1 MVLTDEKGAFHGS
14 PRGCG
19 LAAGRSGGF
28 RPSCAARVQWH
39 AAQFRR
45 RSLGKARALDAIF
58 QTLPLAKEAGVDPA
72 QVMELVD
79 LGE

>member
-1 MVLTDEKGAFHGS
+1 
-14 PRGCG
+14 
-19 LAAGRSGGF
+19 
-28 RPSCAARVQWH
+28 
-39 AAQFRR
+39 
-45 RSLGKARALDAIF
+45 LDAFF